1 MFRLLLF
8 RGAGCYT
15 FKSAGGINGGAKVV
29 AGKFCLMQ
37 SGEMCALPETQC
49 FQRCPMR
56 NGHQVPLN
64 SAPRFSLPQGL
75 IRLMHRSRSSIL
87 CIPLIAVLLQM
98 AAPVQAQSES
108 SHLSGDVSRQDA
120 RRAVEVLEDEGRRAD
135 VLATLRVIAGDAAVA
150 PAADDTEG
158 EPAPAEAPV
167 AAEPEPVIT
176 PLEEGG
182 LIARMLGQVGRWA
195 DGLGQQVGQVRDALL
210 EIPAWFDSIFRSQAE
225 RALLVDALI
234 ALAVVFVLGL
244 LVEWALRRLLRRPCL
259 ALQEHARQVEE
270 RARVAEVVEGS
281 LPGQQQTG
289 QIDAE
294 RAAVAAATQP
304 EQPGVALVQTIRDG
318 VERVEAIPINAPEQN
333 VAEPDRSAVAEPAPT
348 ERKAKAKARRD
359 GRVSEHRGALRHLPF
374 ALGIFLLDLLPLAL
388 FFCVAALVMHLYPS
402 LDERTREAAGVFV
415 LAYLFT
421 RLSMAV
427 VRLLISPSGYG
438 LRVFRLSGETSR
450 LLNHWALYFVAL
462 AAFGI
467 AVADALQTL
476 GGGAAGRTAILKFV
490 SLLAHLMIV
499 MLIFRLRRPVR
510 DAIAPKAGSSG
521 PLATLRHWAAQIWA
535 IAAAVFVMGMWVVW
549 ALGVENGFPRLIE
562 FIGVT
567 GGIVVLGRLAA
578 VLLLGAL
585 ERGFVGGP
593 GDESDAAQAADG
605 VRSRLA
611 EQLYPLV
618 RWLMSVLIA
627 VCVLVALFQAWGFD
641 AIGWFAAGTIGRSLA
656 SAAITIVV
664 AVILALV
671 VWQLSNAVLERRI
684 ARWSES
690 GELMRAARL
699 RTLLPMLRTGL
710 MIVILLIVGMTAL
723 SEIGINTTPLL
734 AGASIIGVALGFG
747 SQKLVQDFIT
757 GIFLLMENAMQVGDW
772 VTVAGVSGTVENLSI
787 RTVRL
792 RAGDGSLHI
801 VPFSSVS
808 TVNNTNRG
816 IGNAAVRISVGYDT
830 DIDQAIAELK
840 KIGAELRADPA
851 FADLIIDDL
860 AVWGVDSVD
869 GSMVTLAGQM
879 RCVDKGR
886 WGVQREFNRRIF
898 EHFRELGI
906 QIADPRERFMMAQE
920 PMA

>member
-1 MFRLLLF
+1 
-8 RGAGCYT
+8 
-15 FKSAGGINGGAKVV
+15 
-29 AGKFCLMQ
+29 
-37 SGEMCALPETQC
+37 
-49 FQRCPMR
+49 
-56 NGHQVPLN
+56 
-64 SAPRFSLPQGL
+64 
-75 IRLMHRSRSSIL
+75 MHSSRSRFLSV
-87 CIPLIAVLLQM
+87 PLIAALLQL
-98 AAPVQAQSES
+98 AAPMQAQAQSDPSFLSDEVS
-108 SHLSGDVSRQDA
+108 SQDA
-120 RRAVEVLEDEGRRAD
+120 RRAAEVLQDEGRRAD
-135 VLATLRVIAGDAAVA
+135 VLATLRVIANDQTVVAAVDGTGADADGDA
-150 PAADDTEG
+150 
-158 EPAPAEAPV
+158 APAEAPV
-167 AAEPEPVIT
+167 AAEPEPEPVIT

-182 LIARMLGQVGRWA
+182 LIAQMLGQVSRWA

-210 EIPAWFDSIFRSQAE
+210 ELPAWFDSIFRSQAG
-225 RALLVDALI
+225 RALFVDALI
-234 ALAVVFVLGL
+234 ALTVVFSLGL
-244 LVEWALRRLLRRPCL
+244 LVEWGMRRLLRRPSM
-259 ALQEHARQVEE
+259 ALQEHAREIEV
-270 RARVAEVVEGS
+270 RASAAGAAEPSLRVR
-281 LPGQQQTG
+281 QQPEQM
-289 QIDAE
+289 DAE
-294 RAAVAAATQP
+294 RAAAAAATQP
-304 EQPGVALVQTIRDG
+304 EQSGVALMQTIRDG
-318 VERVEAIPINAPEQN
+318 VERVEAIPLGGSEQK
-333 VAEPDRSAVAEPAPT
+333 VAGTADAGPAIAGESEESKPAAAEP
-348 ERKAKAKARRD
+348 K
-359 GRVSEHRGALRHLPF
+359 GRHNSSFGDHRGALRHLPF
-374 ALGIFLLDLLPLAL
+374 ALGIFLLDLLPLVF
-388 FFCVAALVMHLYPS
+388 FFCVAALVAHLYPS
-402 LDERTREAAGVFV
+402 LDERTREVTGGFV

-421 RLSMAV
+421 RFTMAV
-427 VRLLISPSGYG
+427 VRLLISPTGYG
-438 LRVFRLSGETSR
+438 LRVFRVSGETSR
-450 LLNHWALYFVAL
+450 LLNSWALYFVAL

-467 AVADALQTL
+467 ALADALQHL
-476 GGGAAGRTAILKFV
+476 GSGAAGRAAILKFI

-499 MLIFRLRRPVR
+499 MLIFKLRRPVR

-521 PLATLRHWAAQIWA
+521 PLVLLRHWAAQVWA
-535 IAAAVFVMGMWVVW
+535 IAAAAFVMGLWVVW
-549 ALGVENGFPRLIE
+549 ALGVENGFPKLIE
-562 FIGVT
+562 FIGLT

-578 VLLLGAL
+578 VLALGAL
-585 ERGFVGGP
+585 ERAFVGDQD
-593 GDESDAAQAADG
+593 GDTDTAQTSDG
-605 VRSRLA
+605 VRSRLV

-618 RWLMSVLIA
+618 RWLMSALIA

-641 AIGWFAAGTIGRSLA
+641 AISWFAAGTIGRSLA
-656 SAAITIVV
+656 GAVMTIAI

-671 VWQLSNAVLERRI
+671 VWQLTNAVLERRI
-684 ARWSES
+684 TRWSES

-710 MIVILLIVGMTAL
+710 MIVILLVVGLTAL
-723 SEIGINTTPLL
+723 SEVGINTTPLL

-840 KIGAELRADPA
+840 RIGAELRADPA

-879 RCVDKGR
+879 RCIDKGR

-920 PMA
+920 PTA

>member
-1 MFRLLLF
+1 MYRFL
-8 RGAGCYT
+8 C
-15 FKSAGGINGGAKVV
+15 
-29 AGKFCLMQ
+29 
-37 SGEMCALPETQC
+37 
-49 FQRCPMR
+49 
-56 NGHQVPLN
+56 VP
-64 SAPRFSLPQGL
+64 F
-75 IRLMHRSRSSIL
+75 
-87 CIPLIAVLLQM
+87 IAVLLQL
-98 AAPVQAQSES
+98 AGPVQAQSDS
-108 SHLSGDVSRQDA
+108 SRVSPQDA
-120 RRAVEVLEDEGRRAD
+120 RRAAEVLQDEVRRAD
-135 VLATLRVIAGDAAVA
+135 VLTTLRVIADDAAAVPAAGDA
-150 PAADDTEG
+150 EG
-158 EPAPAEAPV
+158 EVAPAEAPL
-167 AAEPEPVIT
+167 ATEPEPVIT

-182 LIARMLGQVGRWA
+182 LIARMLGQVARWA
-195 DGLGQQVGQVRDALL
+195 DGLGQQVGQVRGALL
-210 EIPAWFDSIFRSQAE
+210 ELPAWFDSIFRSQAG

-244 LVEWALRRLLRRPCL
+244 LVEWALRRMLRRPCL

-281 LPGQQQTG
+281 LPGQQQAG

-318 VERVEAIPINAPEQN
+318 VERVEAIPINAPEQK
-333 VAEPDRSAVAEPAPT
+333 VAEPDKSAVAEPATT
-348 ERKAKAKARRD
+348 ERKVKARRD
-359 GRVSEHRGALRHLPF
+359 GRIGEHRGALRHLPF

-402 LDERTREAAGVFV
+402 LDERTREVAGVFV

-427 VRLLISPSGYG
+427 VRLLISPGGYG
-438 LRVFRLSGETSR
+438 LRVFRLGGETSR

-476 GGGAAGRTAILKFV
+476 GGGSAGRTAILKFV

-521 PLATLRHWAAQIWA
+521 PIAILRHWAAQIWA

-562 FIGVT
+562 FIGMT

-578 VLLLGAL
+578 VLILGAL
-585 ERGFVGGP
+585 ERAFVGDQD
-593 GDESDAAQAADG
+593 GDSGTDAAQTSDG
-605 VRSRLA
+605 VRSRLV

-618 RWLMSVLIA
+618 RWLMSLLIA

-641 AIGWFAAGTIGRSLA
+641 AISWFAAGTIGRSLA
-656 SAAITIVV
+656 SAVMTITI

-671 VWQLSNAVLERRI
+671 VWQLTNAVLERRI

-690 GELMRAARL
+690 GEVMRAARL

-710 MIVILLIVGMTAL
+710 MIMIMLVVGLTAL
-723 SEIGINTTPLL
+723 SEVGINTTPLL

-840 KIGAELRADPA
+840 KIGAELRANPA
-851 FADLIIDDL
+851 FANLIIDDL

-906 QIADPRERFMMAQE
+906 QIADPRERLVVPQGMADT
-920 PMA
+920 

>member
-1 MFRLLLF
+1 
-8 RGAGCYT
+8 
-15 FKSAGGINGGAKVV
+15 
-29 AGKFCLMQ
+29 
-37 SGEMCALPETQC
+37 
-49 FQRCPMR
+49 MR

-210 EIPAWFDSIFRSQAE
+210 ELPAWFDSIFRSQAE

-593 GDESDAAQAADG
+593 GDESDAAQAADD

-656 SAAITIVV
+656 NAAITIVV

-671 VWQLSNAVLERRI
+671 VWQLTNAALERRI

>member
-1 MFRLLLF
+1 M
-8 RGAGCYT
+8 
-15 FKSAGGINGGAKVV
+15 
-29 AGKFCLMQ
+29 
-37 SGEMCALPETQC
+37 
-49 FQRCPMR
+49 
-56 NGHQVPLN
+56 
-64 SAPRFSLPQGL
+64 
-75 IRLMHRSRSSIL
+75 
-87 CIPLIAVLLQM
+87 
-98 AAPVQAQSES
+98 
-108 SHLSGDVSRQDA
+108 
-120 RRAVEVLEDEGRRAD
+120 LEDEERRAD
-135 VLATLRVIAGDAAVA
+135 VLSTLRVIADDA
-150 PAADDTEG
+150 
-158 EPAPAEAPV
+158 AEAPATKDAEAEAPPAEV
-167 AAEPEPVIT
+167 TAAAEPEPVIT

-182 LIARMLGQVGRWA
+182 LIAQMLGQVARWA

-210 EIPAWFDSIFRSQAE
+210 EFPAWFDSIFKSQAG
-225 RALLVDALI
+225 RALLVDALV
-234 ALAVVFVLGL
+234 ALTVVFSLGL
-244 LVEWALRRLLRRPCL
+244 LIEWGLRRVLRRPCM

-270 RARVAEVVEGS
+270 RARLTEAVEAP
-281 LPGQQQTG
+281 LPGLPQVG
-289 QIDAE
+289 QVDAE

-304 EQPGVALVQTIRDG
+304 EQAGVALVQTIRDG
-318 VERVEAIPINAPEQN
+318 VERVEAIPVGGSEQKVVGPDNGRAPDPAT
-333 VAEPDRSAVAEPAPT
+333 AER
-348 ERKAKAKARRD
+348 KARRD
-359 GRVSEHRGALRHLPF
+359 GRIGEHRGAVRHLPV
-374 ALGIFLLDLLPLAL
+374 ALGIFLLDLLPLVL
-388 FFCVAALVMHLYPS
+388 FFGVAALVVHLYPG
-402 LDERTREAAGVFV
+402 LGERTREITGGFV

-421 RLSMAV
+421 RLTMAV

-438 LRVFRLSGETSR
+438 LRVFRVSGETSR
-450 LLNHWALYFVAL
+450 LLNSWALYFVAL

-467 AVADALQTL
+467 ALADALQIL
-476 GGGAAGRTAILKFV
+476 GSGAAGRAAILKFI

-521 PLATLRHWAAQIWA
+521 PIAIFRHWAAQVWA
-535 IAAAVFVMGMWVVW
+535 IAAAAFVMGLWVVW

-585 ERGFVGGP
+585 ERVFVDGS
-593 GDESDAAQAADG
+593 GDAGDSDAARPSSD
-605 VRSRLA
+605 VRSRLV

-618 RWLMSVLIA
+618 RWLMSALIA

-641 AIGWFAAGTIGRSLA
+641 AIGWFAAGTIGRSLINA
-656 SAAITIVV
+656 VITIVI

-671 VWQLSNAVLERRI
+671 VWQLTNAVLDRRI
-684 ARWSES
+684 ARWNES

-710 MIVILLIVGMTAL
+710 MIVILLIVALTAL

-851 FADLIIDDL
+851 FAALIIDDL

-879 RCVDKGR
+879 RCIDKGR

-906 QIADPRERFMMAQE
+906 QIADPRERFMMAQD
-920 PMA
+920 PTA

>member
-1 MFRLLLF
+1 
-8 RGAGCYT
+8 
-15 FKSAGGINGGAKVV
+15 
-29 AGKFCLMQ
+29 
-37 SGEMCALPETQC
+37 
-49 FQRCPMR
+49 
-56 NGHQVPLN
+56 
-64 SAPRFSLPQGL
+64 
-75 IRLMHRSRSSIL
+75 MHRSRSRL
-87 CIPLIAVLLQM
+87 LRVLLIAALLQL
-98 AAPVQAQSES
+98 AAPLQAQTDPSL
-108 SHLSGDVSRQDA
+108 LSGEASRQDA
-120 RRAVEVLEDEGRRAD
+120 RRAAEVLQDEGRRAD
-135 VLATLRVIAGDAAVA
+135 VLATLRVIANDQTVA
-150 PAADDTEG
+150 PAVSGTAADGDV
-158 EPAPAEAPV
+158 APAEAPV
-167 AAEPEPVIT
+167 ATEPEPVIT

-182 LIARMLGQVGRWA
+182 LIAQMLGQVARWA

-210 EIPAWFDSIFRSQAE
+210 ELPAWFNSIFKSQAG
-225 RALLVDALI
+225 RALFVDALI
-234 ALAVVFVLGL
+234 ALAVVFSLGL
-244 LVEWALRRLLRRPCL
+244 LAEWGLRRVLRRPCK
-259 ALQEHARQVEE
+259 ALQEHARQVEA
-270 RARVAEVVEGS
+270 RAVRAAETSPPEHR
-281 LPGQQQTG
+281 QAG

-304 EQPGVALVQTIRDG
+304 EQAGVALVQTMRDG
-318 VERVEAIPINAPEQN
+318 VERVEAIPIDGSEQN
-333 VAEPDRSAVAEPAPT
+333 VAQAVDVADKSAPPAPAT
-348 ERKAKAKARRD
+348 AARKARRD
-359 GRVSEHRGALRHLPF
+359 GRMGDHRGALRHLPF
-374 ALGIFLLDLLPLAL
+374 ALGIFLLDLLPLVL
-388 FFCVAALVMHLYPS
+388 FFGVAALVMHLYPG
-402 LDERTREAAGVFV
+402 LDERTRDLTGGFV

-421 RLSMAV
+421 RLTMAV

-438 LRVFRLSGETSR
+438 LRVFRVSGETSR
-450 LLNHWALYFVAL
+450 LLNSWALYFVAL

-467 AVADALQTL
+467 ALADALQIL
-476 GGGAAGRTAILKFV
+476 GSGAAGRTAVLKFI

-521 PLATLRHWAAQIWA
+521 PITIFRHWAAQVWA
-535 IAAAVFVMGMWVVW
+535 IAAAAFVMGLWVVW

-578 VLLLGAL
+578 VLVLGAL
-585 ERGFVGGP
+585 ERVFVGAP
-593 GDESDAAQAADG
+593 EDDGDSAAVQASDD
-605 VRSRLA
+605 VRSRLV

-641 AIGWFAAGTIGRSLA
+641 AIGWFAAGTIGRSLT
-656 SAAITIVV
+656 SAVITIVI

-671 VWQLSNAVLERRI
+671 VWQLANAMLERRI
-684 ARWSES
+684 ARWSEG

-710 MIVILLIVGMTAL
+710 MIVILLIVGLTAL
-723 SEIGINTTPLL
+723 SEVGINTTPLL

-851 FADLIIDDL
+851 FAGLIIDDL

-879 RCVDKGR
+879 RCIDKGR

-920 PMA
+920 PTA